1 MSVAVASK
9 LAALQRALES
19 AGLQPQR
26 DVPLRLHTS
35 FRIGG
40 PADLMVVAHTADD
53 LAHAVS
59 AAERVGVPW
68 WILGGGSNILVSDA
82 GVRGLTILNRC
93 QRIEV
98 QAGYRIRA
106 ESGVLLAGL
115 ARKAVQAGLAG
126 LEWAVSVPGTVGGA
140 VVGNAGAHGGCIA
153 DRLLSADILHPS
165 GERITYPSSELGLT
179 YRSSRLKTGDLPGVV
194 LSATFQLEPEATET
208 LRTRADTYLAYR
220 RRTQP
225 TEASIGSIFRNP
237 PGDYAGRLIE
247 AAGLKGAREGQ
258 AQVSLVHANFI
269 VNLGDA
275 TADDVLRLIRRVQRV
290 VRGQFGIQ
298 LQPEVLFVGEW
309 EPAPA

>member
-26 DVPLRLHTS
+26 DVPLHLHTS

-53 LAHAVS
+53 LAHAVN
-59 AAERVGVPW
+59 AAERIGVPW

>member
-269 VNLGDA
+269 VNLGEA